1 MRNECLFFYFFTS
14 LRAGMPNRSITKT
27 ILEDHALGQCFST
40 VGLQM
45 SCMFK
50 IEGRQSIKSIEIY

>member
-1 MRNECLFFYFFTS
+1 
-14 LRAGMPNRSITKT
+14 MPTEQSEESEGQASVESDDDDSIPVN
-27 ILEDHALGQCFST
+27 S